1 MYSGYS
7 LWWAATYSLPSRLEF
22 HARLGYSAANAL
34 MSPEEVETLWP
45 ADGNMGDHSKER
57 KSYEFSLFELGAS
70 YPFFMGQRHR
80 FTPGLGVLIAYE
92 RIHLPSHTWAVRSG
106 GEGYP
111 MYYGWIGAPFYRSS
125 VVPNFT
131 LQLEYTFHFNNGFFV
146 GINGH
151 CFYDFFGVNG
161 ITFSPVLGV
170 RFQVRGWHCKPCS
183 GARSSSHSGHV
194 GLCLGCFVALV
205 VYKYLIISTLKIFR
219 RLAAIFS
226 VGQRYLAKHL

>member
-1 MYSGYS
+1 MVLFGLQVSAQETIPNSNDKKWSIRAGTGYFLEPMSMYSGYS

-131 LQLEYTFHFNNGFFV
+131 L
-146 GINGH
+146 
-151 CFYDFFGVNG
+151 
-161 ITFSPVLGV
+161 
-170 RFQVRGWHCKPCS
+170 
-183 GARSSSHSGHV
+183 
-194 GLCLGCFVALV
+194 
-205 VYKYLIISTLKIFR
+205 
-219 RLAAIFS
+219 
-226 VGQRYLAKHL
+226 